1 MSQVVVIDYQEM
13 INAAPRVTE
22 LHLKLTAAAA
32 LLSGLDFGVEM
43 PPGVR
48 GRVLAQVNAARSDI
62 VRGAK
67 GIDGL
72 GAELAERAHLARLAD
87 KLERI
92 GMATE
97 PLTGQLE
104 AIKELGDPAAQKFA
118 GRALR
123 GLGALGHVLGV
134 GLPTFADLRNP
145 FLSTDQ
151 KIGRTAARGGTAVAL
166 GAGTKVATDAALGRL
181 TTMLGTRAAAVAV
194 GGPIGLG
201 IGVAW
206 TLLDYKFNLSPKIA
220 EGATWAVD
228 KIGDGAQEF
237 DDHVLDPVGDFAADR
252 AEDVADGADKVTPW
266 DGVAPW

>member
-13 INAAPRVTE
+13 TEAAPRVTE

-67 GIDGL
+67 GVDGL
-72 GAELAERAHLARLAD
+72 GPELAKRAHLAKLAD
-87 KLERI
+87 TLDRI
-92 GMATE
+92 WMATK
-97 PLTGQLE
+97 PLSVQLG
-104 AIKELGDPAAQKFA
+104 AIKELGDPAAQRFA

-123 GLGALGHVLGV
+123 GLGAVGNVLGI
-134 GLPTFADLRNP
+134 GLPALADLRNP
-145 FLSTDQ
+145 YLSTDQ
-151 KIGRTAARGGTAVAL
+151 KIGRTAGRGATAVAL
-166 GAGTKVATDAALGRL
+166 GAGTKAATNAALGRL

-206 TLLDYKFNLSPKIA
+206 TVLDYKFNLSPKIA

-228 KIGDGAQEF
+228 KAGEGAQAF

-252 AEDVADGADKVTPW
+252 AEDVEDGVDTVTPW